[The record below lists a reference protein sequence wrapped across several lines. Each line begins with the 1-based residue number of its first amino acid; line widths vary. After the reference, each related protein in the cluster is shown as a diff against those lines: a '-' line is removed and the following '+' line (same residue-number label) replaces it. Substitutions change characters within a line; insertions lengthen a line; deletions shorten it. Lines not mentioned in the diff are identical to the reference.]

1 MNDYFLGKC
10 SLIVGDDPFWGISA
24 HFWGVNDHYYRKR
37 QKKTVL
43 RVFMLM
49 IAIVD
54 GDWRGA
60 IMLRRQMKMEN
71 KCL

>member
-1 MNDYFLGKC
+1 
-10 SLIVGDDPFWGISA
+10 
-24 HFWGVNDHYYRKR
+24 
-37 QKKTVL
+37 
-43 RVFMLM
+43 MLM

-71 KCL
+71 KCPGCQLFLITHQQDGGGG